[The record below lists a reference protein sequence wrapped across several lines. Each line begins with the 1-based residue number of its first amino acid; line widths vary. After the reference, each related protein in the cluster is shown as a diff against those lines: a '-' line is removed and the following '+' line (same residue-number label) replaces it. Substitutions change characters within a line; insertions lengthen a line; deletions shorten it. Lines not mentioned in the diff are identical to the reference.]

1 MYFQDT
7 MIQGPFRS
15 MQHDHIFRALSPDL
29 TEMRDV
35 FRFAA
40 PLPVL
45 GRLAEMLVL
54 RRYMRSLL
62 CERNAVLK
70 ETAESLAWQ
79 RFLHS

>member
-29 TEMRDV
+29 TEMETS
-35 FRFAA
+35 FA
-40 PLPVL
+40 LPPHCRSL
-45 GRLAEMLVL
+45 GAWPRSLVL